1 MIEPALLQ
9 AQCAPIIVVS
19 KKVSDC
25 IRPLTSQQ
33 VHQEEVLP
41 VTLKRWWTML
51 QRKVFTAIKGY
62 HQCPLDEVSQMLTT
76 FITPFRRFK
85 LLRAPYGIPC
95 ISEHY
100 NHRMKEAFAGLKVSL
115 TTWLSLTR
123 IQYYTPLMLNHLY
136 KARPEV
142 DFAGFHWLGDGRCI
156 EVPST
161 C

>member
-1 MIEPALLQ
+1 MDHLSPQGPCVPVVEHVSPPPPLPSDDIMAAFPSVLDGQVKLMEGAESHIELVHNPYTTFNTVRLSQKLQDEPALLQ

-33 VHQEEVLP
+33 VHQEGALP

-85 LLRAPYGIPC
+85 LL
-95 ISEHY
+95 
-100 NHRMKEAFAGLKVSL
+100 
-115 TTWLSLTR
+115 
-123 IQYYTPLMLNHLY
+123 
-136 KARPEV
+136 
-142 DFAGFHWLGDGRCI
+142 
-156 EVPST
+156 
-161 C
+161 